1 MIGVKY
7 KICVVIVCKTGF
19 FDDFCYFWLTL
30 VSENKYTRQNKRK
43 KRKKKEMY
51 TVWLVNYS
59 HLRIVNKIIIFE
71 QNCLNFLSVI
81 DKYLG
86 LQYCMQ
92 NVLFFNCM
100 FLT

>member
-1 MIGVKY
+1 M
-7 KICVVIVCKTGF
+7 CKTGF
-19 FDDFCYFWLTL
+19 FDDFSYFWLTL
-30 VSENKYTRQNKRK
+30 VSEYPAKQEKEK
-43 KRKKKEMY
+43 KKKKKEKETH

-71 QNCLNFLSVI
+71 RNFLTFLSVI

-92 NVLFFNCM
+92 NVLFLIACS
-100 FLT
+100 LPEP